1 MPVYA
6 LDGKTPVISPGAF
19 VHPDA
24 VIIGNVTVGSGCFIA
39 PGSVIRAD
47 FGPAVIGEGVNFQDN
62 AVIHVNPGMSVV
74 IEDNCTI
81 GHGAL
86 LHDVHLGPGCVVGM
100 GAVLLFGVRCEEE
113 CVVAAGSV
121 VPRGMRIPAG
131 ALAAGNP
138 AKIIKDSI
146 SREQIEEIREGA
158 KLYQGL
164 ARLYQKTMQRLP

>member
-6 LDGKTPVISPGAF
+6 LQGKEPVISPETF

-24 VIIGNVTVGSGCFIA
+24 VIIGDVTIGGNCFIA
-39 PGSVIRAD
+39 PGSIIRAD

-62 AVIHVNPGMSVV
+62 AVIHVNPGMRVV

-86 LHDVHLGPGCVVGM
+86 LHDVYLGPGCVVGM
-100 GAVLLFGVRCEEE
+100 GAVLLFEVCCEEE

-121 VPRGMRIPAG
+121 VPKGMRIPAG
-131 ALAAGNP
+131 TLAAGNP
-138 AKIIKDSI
+138 ARIIKDSI
-146 SREQIEEIREGA
+146 SREQIEEMREGA

-164 ARLYQKTMQRLP
+164 VRLYKTTMQRLS